1 MENNISY
8 EDDKKQSSYCFK
20 STKFKLDEI
29 GDINDSDKSIIDFD
43 DEYSEV
49 SNLYSLKSQ
58 KNKMIEKKDDTHSDS
73 RIHNRSI
80 EKQIIYQN
88 FKQLMDID
96 INNKKGI
103 IDLLMRNDLIQKKNL
118 ETREKNNNIFY
129 YVKAKSKNQKSGKK
143 KNTYGRTG
151 FQIEAREG
159 DPEFIKDINIAAG
172 LLKNRIQEKDEKVA
186 KILFDEL
193 YNEPNSQKIITR
205 KEIGDKVNKTL
216 EKRRK
221 NLEKIEAKIYGE
233 QKIEETFT
241 PSINNRSKDGMRRN
255 LKLFLKD
262 QSDFQQRVQKKKQQ
276 ILSRSESEKKVLNI
290 GHPFIDKKSKILAQK
305 INNNENVY
313 IRLYKSSK
321 NKNKGNK
328 EQKIIEENEK
338 KIKQKKNAYSHIKS
352 KINILRKNRSQI
364 NNYKNIKNMIE
375 QNNIKY
381 TKNRTKSPFLM
392 SAKKK
397 LLCVKDLPTN
407 KMLWNKFIKNFD
419 NALNLLNLSYSEELE
434 LDEYQYYQLLYNLG
448 ILTYNLDK
456 NEKEIKKK
464 DIERNNSEEFTPEIL
479 IENTFKMEEK
489 KLVKYSFNILKLEQN
504 KNKIK
509 LIDIKNF
516 LIFVL
521 DNQLYNFYYQFKRKH
536 RPEEIKNLFP
546 SNKFK
551 KECIPDEIIK
561 RYNEELISEVDKTNP
576 KNNKYYYVSK
586 DNKII
591 FTLDKLQFIKKD
603 FNIFS
608 INYRNHKEKSTDG
621 KLDNLYKYPFKPKIN
636 ENSEK
641 IYHQYKDKILFTQ
654 DEKNSNMKHIDRL
667 LLLDKKR
674 KAENQKIKEELDKIR
689 IHECTFKPK
698 INLSYP
704 KTKKNNK
711 EKNNNNVNNINNN
724 NNKNKKNIFEEL
736 YEKGKIILQSKKD
749 RTKEEIELEK
759 QKNELTFQ
767 PSLTKESIP
776 TTNFTNDIYN
786 EKEYKYLYDRLM
798 HGRLERMVKENNND
812 RYELNK
818 ELKKFVKDNKEYN
831 YIQNQDYFNFN
842 DFNSRNIY
850 NEKIENNNL
859 YNEDTRG
866 NKEDLNENESE
877 NEEKHINNEENDIN
891 NSINELNKK
900 DEIPLLIIDV
910 NIRQGIKKKIYV
922 YENDT
927 PQLLSEKFAKENNL
941 DLDIQ
946 NKLQN
951 LIHHHMLKLLTRI
964 DEENQSCSEKSQNTK
979 NKIIH

>member
-29 GDINDSDKSIIDFD
+29 GDIDDSDKSIIDFD

-49 SNLYSLKSQ
+49 SNLYSIKSQ
-58 KNKMIEKKDDTHSDS
+58 KNRMIGKCDDAHSDS
-73 RIHNRSI
+73 RIHNHSK

-88 FKQLMDID
+88 LKQLMDID

-103 IDLLMRNDLIQKKNL
+103 IDLLMRDDLIQKKSI
-118 ETREKNNNIFY
+118 ETKEKNNNKFY
-129 YVKAKSKNQKSGKK
+129 YIKAKSKNQKMGNE

-151 FQIEAREG
+151 FQIEARED
-159 DPEFIKDINIAAG
+159 DPEFIKDINIAAN
-172 LLKNRIQEKDEKVA
+172 LLKKRIQEKNGNVA

-193 YNEPNSQKIITR
+193 YTEPNSKKIITR

-241 PSINNRSKDGMRRN
+241 PSINNRSKEGMRRN

-262 QSDFQQRVQKKKQQ
+262 QSDFQQRVQKKRQE
-276 ILSRSESEKKVLNI
+276 ILFRSESEKKVLNM

-313 IRLYKSSK
+313 LRLYKSSK
-321 NKNKGNK
+321 DKSKENK
-328 EQKIIEENEK
+328 EQKIIEENDK
-338 KIKQKKNAYSHIKS
+338 KIKQKKQKKNAYSHIKS
-352 KINILRKNRSQI
+352 KINIMRKNQSQI
-364 NNYKNIKNMIE
+364 NNNKNIKNMTE
-375 QNNIKY
+375 QNNSKY
-381 TKNRTKSPFLM
+381 NKNRSKSPFLM
-392 SAKKK
+392 SVKKK
-397 LLCVKDLPTN
+397 ILNVKDLPTN
-407 KMLWNKFIKNFD
+407 KMLWNKFNKNFD
-419 NALNLLNLSYSEELE
+419 NALNLLNLAYNEELE

-448 ILTYNLDK
+448 MVTYNLDK
-456 NEKEIKKK
+456 NEKEENKN
-464 DIERNNSEEFTPEIL
+464 DIERNNNTEELTPEIL
-479 IENTFKMEEK
+479 IENSLKIEEK
-489 KLVKYSFNILKLEQN
+489 KLVKNSFNILKLEEK

-521 DNQLYNFYYQFKRKH
+521 DNQLYEFYYQFKRKH
-536 RPEEIKNLFP
+536 TPEEIKNLFP

-551 KECIPDEIIK
+551 KECIPNEIIK
-561 RYNEELISEVDKTNP
+561 RYNEELIYEVDKTNP
-576 KNNKYYYVSK
+576 KNTKYYYVSK

-591 FTLDKLQFIKKD
+591 FTLDQLQLIKKD
-603 FNIFS
+603 FNILS

-636 ENSEK
+636 EKSEK
-641 IYHQYKDKILFTQ
+641 IYHQYKDKILLTQ
-654 DEKNSNMKHIDRL
+654 NENNVNMKHIDRL

-674 KAENQKIKEELDKIR
+674 IAENQKIKEELDKIR
-689 IHECTFKPK
+689 IQECTFKPK
-698 INLSYP
+698 INLSCP
-704 KTKKNNK
+704 KGKKNSK
-711 EKNNNNVNNINNN
+711 EKNNSNNT
-724 NNKNKKNIFEEL
+724 NKNKKNKFEEL

-767 PSLTKESIP
+767 PSLAKESIP
-776 TTNFTNDIYN
+776 VTNFENDIYN
-786 EKEYKYLYDRLM
+786 EKEYKFLYDRLM

-842 DFNSRNIY
+842 DSNSFNIY
-850 NEKIENNNL
+850 HEQQENYNFDNVDIQGDNDNL
-859 YNEDTRG
+859 Y
-866 NKEDLNENESE
+866 KNESE
-877 NEEKHINNEENDIN
+877 NEENHINNEENDIN
-891 NSINELNKK
+891 NSINELNKN

-910 NIRQGIKKKIYV
+910 NIKQGIKKKIYV
-922 YENDT
+922 YEGDT

-951 LIHHHMLKLLTRI
+951 LIHHHMFKLLTRI
-964 DEENQSCSEKSQNTK
+964 DEENQSYSEKSQNTK
-979 NKIIH
+979 NKIIN

>member
-1 MENNISY
+1 MENNLSY
-8 EDDKKQSSYCFK
+8 EEDKKQNSYCFK

-29 GDINDSDKSIIDFD
+29 SDINDSDKSIIDFD

-49 SNLYSLKSQ
+49 SNLYSIKIQ
-58 KNKMIEKKDDTHSDS
+58 KNKMIEKYDDAHSDS
-73 RIHNRSI
+73 RIHNHSL
-80 EKQIIYQN
+80 EKKIIYKSL
-88 FKQLMDID
+88 KQLMDID

-103 IDLLMRNDLIQKKNL
+103 IDLLMGDDLIQKKSL
-118 ETREKNNNIFY
+118 ETREKNNNKFY
-129 YVKAKSKNQKSGKK
+129 YVKGKSKNQKTLKE

-151 FQIEAREG
+151 FQIEAKEG
-159 DPEFIKDINIAAG
+159 DPEFVRDINIAAG
-172 LLKNRIQEKDEKVA
+172 LLKNRIQEKDEIVA

-193 YNEPNSQKIITR
+193 YTEPSTKKIITR

-233 QKIEETFT
+233 QRIEETFT
-241 PSINNRSKDGMRRN
+241 PSINKRSKNGRRN

-262 QSDFQQRVQKKKQQ
+262 QSDFQQRVQKKRQD
-276 ILSRSESEKKVLNI
+276 ILFRSESEKKVLNK
-290 GHPFIDKKSKILAQK
+290 GHPYINKKSKILAQK

-313 IRLYKSSK
+313 LRLYKRSKDK
-321 NKNKGNK
+321 NKERK
-328 EQKIIEENEK
+328 EQKIIEENDTK
-338 KIKQKKNAYSHIKS
+338 LKQKPKNNAYSHIKS
-352 KINILRKNRSQI
+352 KINIMHKNQSQI
-364 NNYKNIKNMIE
+364 NNNKNIKILTE
-375 QNNIKY
+375 QNNNKY
-381 TKNRTKSPFLM
+381 TKNRSKSPFLI
-392 SAKKK
+392 SANKK
-397 LLCVKDLPTN
+397 LLNIKDLPTN

-419 NALNLLNLSYSEELE
+419 NALNLLNLAYNEELE

-448 ILTYNLDK
+448 MVTYNLDK
-456 NEKEIKKK
+456 NKKEENKN
-464 DIERNNSEEFTPEIL
+464 DIERNNSEELTPELL
-479 IENTFKMEEK
+479 IENSLKIEEK
-489 KLVKYSFNILKLEQN
+489 SLVKNSFNILKIEEN

-521 DNQLYNFYYQFKRKH
+521 GGHLYEFYYQFKRRH
-536 RPEEIKNLFP
+536 SPEEIKNLFP
-546 SNKFK
+546 LNKFK
-551 KECIPDEIIK
+551 KECIPNEIIK
-561 RYNEELISEVDKTNP
+561 RYNEELISEVEKTNP

-591 FTLDKLQFIKKD
+591 FTLDKLKLIKKD
-603 FNIFS
+603 FNILN
-608 INYRNHKEKSTDG
+608 INYRNHKEKLTNE
-621 KLDNLYKYPFKPKIN
+621 KLDNLNKYPFKPKIN

-654 DEKNSNMKHIDRL
+654 NEKNEKNEKNLNMKHIDRL
-667 LLLDKKR
+667 LFLDKKR

-689 IHECTFKPK
+689 IQECTFKPK

-704 KTKKNNK
+704 KSKKNSN
-711 EKNNNNVNNINNN
+711 EKNDINNN
-724 NNKNKKNIFEEL
+724 NSKNKKNKFEEL
-736 YEKGKIILQSKKD
+736 YEKGKIILKSKKD

-776 TTNFTNDIYN
+776 ITYFTNDIYN

-798 HGRLERMVKENNND
+798 HGRLERMVKENYNE

-842 DFNSRNIY
+842 DSNSYNNY
-850 NEKIENNNL
+850 NEINNFN
-859 YNEDTRG
+859 NRDIQED
-866 NKEDLNENESE
+866 KEDLNQNGSE
-877 NEEKHINNEENDIN
+877 NEENHINNEEND
-891 NSINELNKK
+891 SINELNKK

-922 YENDT
+922 YEGDT

-951 LIHHHMLKLLTRI
+951 LIHHHMFKLLTKI

-979 NKIIH
+979 NKIIN

>member
-29 GDINDSDKSIIDFD
+29 DDNDDSDKSIIDFD

-58 KNKMIEKKDDTHSDS
+58 KNRMIGKYDDAHSDS
-73 RIHNRSI
+73 RIHSHSI
-80 EKQIIYQN
+80 GKQIIYQN
-88 FKQLMDID
+88 LKQLMDID

-103 IDLLMRNDLIQKKNL
+103 IDLLMRDDLIQKKSI
-118 ETREKNNNIFY
+118 ETKEKNNNKFY
-129 YVKAKSKNQKSGKK
+129 YVKAKTKNQKTGNEKG
-143 KNTYGRTG
+143 TYGRTG

-172 LLKNRIQEKDEKVA
+172 LLKNRIQEKDENVA

-193 YNEPNSQKIITR
+193 YTEPNSKKIITR

-241 PSINNRSKDGMRRN
+241 PSINNRSKFGMRRN
-255 LKLFLKD
+255 LKLFLQD
-262 QSDFQQRVQKKKQQ
+262 QSDFQQRVQKKRQE
-276 ILSRSESEKKVLNI
+276 ILFRSESEKKVLNL
-290 GHPFIDKKSKILAQK
+290 GHPFIDKNSKILAQK
-305 INNNENVY
+305 LNNNENVY

-321 NKNKGNK
+321 EKNKENK
-328 EQKIIEENEK
+328 EQKIIQENDK
-338 KIKQKKNAYSHIKS
+338 KINQKKPKKNAYSHIKS
-352 KINILRKNRSQI
+352 KINIMRKNQSQI
-364 NNYKNIKNMIE
+364 NNNKNIKNMAE
-375 QNNIKY
+375 KNNK
-381 TKNRTKSPFLM
+381 KRSKSPFLI
-392 SAKKK
+392 SVKKN
-397 LLCVKDLPTN
+397 LLNIKDLPTN
-407 KMLWNKFIKNFD
+407 KMLWDKFNKNFD
-419 NALNLLNLSYSEELE
+419 NALNLLNLNYSEELE

-448 ILTYNLDK
+448 MVTYNFDK
-456 NEKEIKKK
+456 NEKEENKN
-464 DIERNNSEEFTPEIL
+464 DIERNNSEELTPEIL
-479 IENTFKMEEK
+479 IENSLKIDEK
-489 KLVKYSFNILKLEQN
+489 KLVKNSFNILKIEEN

-521 DNQLYNFYYQFKRKH
+521 DNQLYEFYYQFKKRHSPK
-536 RPEEIKNLFP
+536 EIKNLFP

-551 KECIPDEIIK
+551 KDCIPNEIIK

-576 KNNKYYYVSK
+576 KNTKYYYVSK

-591 FTLDKLQFIKKD
+591 FTLDKLQLIKKD
-603 FNIFS
+603 FNILS
-608 INYRNHKEKSTDG
+608 INYRNHKEKSTDE
-621 KLDNLYKYPFKPKIN
+621 KLDNFYKYPFKPKIN
-636 ENSEK
+636 EKSEK
-641 IYHQYKDKILFTQ
+641 IYHQYKDKILLSQ
-654 DEKNSNMKHIDRL
+654 NENKINLKHIDRL

-689 IHECTFKPK
+689 IQECTFKPK

-704 KTKKNNK
+704 KAKINKNNK
-711 EKNNNNVNNINNN
+711 KIN
-724 NNKNKKNIFEEL
+724 KFEEL

-776 TTNFTNDIYN
+776 ITNFTNDIYN
-786 EKEYKYLYDRLM
+786 EKEYKFLYDRLM

-818 ELKKFVKDNKEYN
+818 ELKKFIKDNKEYN

-842 DFNSRNIY
+842 DSNSYNIY
-850 NEKIENNNL
+850 NEQSENNNFD
-859 YNEDTRG
+859 NRDTQG
-866 NKEDLNENESE
+866 DKENVSE
-877 NEEKHINNEENDIN
+877 NEEKNIISEENDIN

-900 DEIPLLIIDV
+900 DEIPLLIIEV
-910 NIRQGIKKKIYV
+910 NIKQGIKKKIYV
-922 YENDT
+922 YEGDT
-927 PQLLSEKFAKENNL
+927 PKLLSEKFARENNL

-951 LIHHHMLKLLTRI
+951 LIHHHMFKLLTRI
-964 DEENQSCSEKSQNTK
+964 DEENLSYSEKSQNAK
-979 NKIIH
+979 NKIIN